1 MFWGILEAGVLNFSI
16 ILEVPHSIEV
26 STIKSSMTLASWCL
40 NFSWRSTIRLFNR
53 KKSQNQF
60 LTTQFYLWNTK
71 KLYSHLKL
79 KCLTLGLDFW
89 EDEGEIID
97 KVKKKKKKE
106 KFFPLPSFQNLNE
119 EWAFPMKES
128 YFFCLFLCVFKPSP
142 SFPFCF
148 FKIKIF
154 MRVCT

>member
-60 LTTQFYLWNTK
+60 LTTQFYLWNSK
-71 KLYSHLKL
+71 RPYSHLKL

-97 KVKKKKKKE
+97 KVKKKKE
-106 KFFPLPSFQNLNE
+106 KRKILSFAFFFPKFKRGVSFPNE
-119 EWAFPMKES
+119 GKL
-128 YFFCLFLCVFKPSP
+128 LFLFVPLCVLTLSLLPLL
-142 SFPFCF
+142 F
-148 FKIKIF
+148 F
-154 MRVCT
+154 

>member
-71 KLYSHLKL
+71 KPYSHLKL

-97 KVKKKKKKE
+97 KVKKKKE
-106 KFFPLPSFQNLNE
+106 KRKILSFAFFFPKFKRGVSFPNE
-119 EWAFPMKES
+119 GKL
-128 YFFCLFLCVFKPSP
+128 LFLFVPLCVLTLSLLPLL
-142 SFPFCF
+142 F
-148 FKIKIF
+148 F
-154 MRVCT
+154 

>member
-71 KLYSHLKL
+71 RPYSHLKL

-97 KVKKKKKKE
+97 KVKKKE
-106 KFFPLPSFQNLNE
+106 KRKILSFAFFFPKFKRGVSFPNE
-119 EWAFPMKES
+119 GKL
-128 YFFCLFLCVFKPSP
+128 LFLFVPLCFNPLPPSP
-142 SFPFCF
+142 FVFL
-148 FKIKIF
+148 K
-154 MRVCT
+154 